1 MINVGSGLSLGA
13 GGGIDIGFINSTLN
27 QLVSASEGSLNTL
40 LTTIGGKANPSV
52 TDMLS
57 LQQGLQNWT
66 VTIQAS
72 STVTKDFYDAM
83 KEVIQKSG

>member
-1 MINVGSGLSLGA
+1 MTSMVPGLSVGAA
-13 GGGIDIGFINSTLN
+13 GGVDIGFINSTLN
-27 QLVSASEGSLNTL
+27 QVVQSTEGSLNTL
-40 LTTIGGKANPSV
+40 LTTIGSKDSPSV

-66 VTIQAS
+66 VTVQAS
-72 STVTKDFYDAM
+72 STVTKDFYDAI